1 MKTNPN
7 AAISPQPRPRNANKQ
22 HQAFITGASIPEMNM
37 KLFLAV
43 ALSLMMIALMAHAQ
57 SLPPPYQP
65 PPNYPPPAYA
75 PPPPPPPGV
84 TPPPAYAPPPQTYVP
99 QQAMPPVMPP
109 AQTQFQPQPPA
120 LQAQQQGNIIFV
132 SGGAGTEDRDALR
145 QVESQYNLRLLF
157 AARNGDYLASIAV
170 TLSDARGN
178 AVLDTIAEGPIF
190 YARVPPGRYRLTV
203 SNQGQS
209 QSRDISVGNG
219 AVRQDFY
226 WASAG

>member
-1 MKTNPN
+1 
-7 AAISPQPRPRNANKQ
+7 
-22 HQAFITGASIPEMNM
+22 M
-37 KLFLAV
+37 KLFLTV
-43 ALSLMMIALMAHAQ
+43 ALSLMMIALIAHGQ
-57 SLPPPYQP
+57 SMPPAYPPPA
-65 PPNYPPPAYA
+65 PNYPPPAYA
-75 PPPPPPPGV
+75 PPPPPGMM
-84 TPPPAYAPPPQTYVP
+84 PPPPYAPPPQTYAP

-109 AQTQFQPQPPA
+109 AQTQLQPQPPARPA
-120 LQAQQQGNIIFV
+120 LQAQQQGNITFV

-145 QVESQYNLRLLF
+145 QVEGQYNLRLLF
-157 AARNGDYLASIAV
+157 AARNGDYLANVAV

-203 SNQGQS
+203 SNQGHS
-209 QSRDISVGNG
+209 QSRDINVSGG

>member
-1 MKTNPN
+1 
-7 AAISPQPRPRNANKQ
+7 
-22 HQAFITGASIPEMNM
+22 M
-37 KLFLAV
+37 KLFLTV
-43 ALSLMMIALMAHAQ
+43 AFSLMMIALIAHAQ
-57 SLPPPYQP
+57 SLPPGYPPP

-75 PPPPPPPGV
+75 PPPPPTEIIPPAPNAMQYIP
-84 TPPPAYAPPPQTYVP
+84 PPPAFQPAP

-109 AQTQFQPQPPA
+109 MQNQVQNQAPQQPA
-120 LQAQQQGNIIFV
+120 LETQQQGNITFV
-132 SGGAGTEDRDALR
+132 SGGAGDEDRDALK

-157 AARNGDYLASIAV
+157 AARNGEYLANVAV

-203 SNQGQS
+203 TSNGQS
-209 QSRDISVGNG
+209 QSRNISMGNG

-226 WASAG
+226 WASAS

>member
-1 MKTNPN
+1 
-7 AAISPQPRPRNANKQ
+7 
-22 HQAFITGASIPEMNM
+22 M

-43 ALSLMMIALMAHAQ
+43 ALSLMMIALIAHAQ
-57 SLPPPYQP
+57 SLPPPYP

-75 PPPPPPPGV
+75 PPPPPPEPGV
-84 TPPPAYAPPPQTYVP
+84 MLPAPGTTRVIPPPPQPFVP

-109 AQTQFQPQPPA
+109 AQTQLQPPARPA
-120 LQAQQQGNIIFV
+120 LQAQQQGNITFV

-157 AARNGDYLASIAV
+157 AARNGDYLANVAV

-190 YARVPPGRYRLTV
+190 YARVPAGRYRLTV

-209 QSRDISVGNG
+209 QSRDISIGNG

>member
-1 MKTNPN
+1 
-7 AAISPQPRPRNANKQ
+7 
-22 HQAFITGASIPEMNM
+22 M

-43 ALSLMMIALMAHAQ
+43 ALSLMMIALIAHAQ
-57 SLPPPYQP
+57 SLPPGYPAP

-75 PPPPPPPGV
+75 PPPPPPPGMM
-84 TPPPAYAPPPQTYVP
+84 PPQTYVP

-109 AQTQFQPQPPA
+109 AQTQLQPQPPARPA
-120 LQAQQQGNIIFV
+120 LQAQQQGDIIFV
-132 SGGAGTEDRDALR
+132 SGGAGSEDRDALR

-157 AARNGDYLASIAV
+157 AARNGDYLANVAV
-170 TLSDARGN
+170 TLSDARGT
-178 AVLDTIAEGPIF
+178 AMLDTIAEGPIF

-209 QSRDISVGNG
+209 QSRDISIGGG